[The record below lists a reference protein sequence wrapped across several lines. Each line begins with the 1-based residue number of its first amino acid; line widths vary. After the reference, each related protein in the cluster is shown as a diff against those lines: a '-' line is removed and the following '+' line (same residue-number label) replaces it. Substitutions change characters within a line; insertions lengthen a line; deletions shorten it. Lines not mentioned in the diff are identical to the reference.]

1 MAYKKIILQ
10 ICPRL
15 STGGIERGTIDVAI
29 ALQQAG
35 FHPIVVSGG
44 GKLEHELATAQVQ
57 HIQLPVHEKLPWKI
71 HKNARLLASLIHK
84 FKPDLVHARSR
95 APIWTSYLA
104 CKQTKTPLITSC
116 HSPHSGGFFGL
127 KHVYNRAVSFGDTVI
142 ATSEFIKNYLIND
155 LKTPNHKIQVIYR
168 GINLDQFNPANI
180 SAHEISQIQ
189 KQFGIPSNKRLICL
203 AGRITRWK
211 GQDLLVD
218 ALHQLQDPSLHAI
231 IVGRVDSQAYYNELK
246 ARIAQCRLND
256 QVTFISESQALPILY
271 AMSEIALSTSRKPEA
286 FGRVAVEAQAM
297 GCLTIASNLGAAKE
311 TVLDEATG
319 FLIRSDCSVALANK
333 IISIQQLPQTK
344 KSAITQSARDHVK
357 NIFSKEKMINKTLI
371 AYRALIGHRNQI

>member
-44 GKLEHELATAQVQ
+44 GKLEHELAAANVQ

-71 HKNARLLASLIHK
+71 YKNARLLADLINK
-84 FKPDLVHARSR
+84 LKPDLVHARSR

-104 CKQTKTPLITSC
+104 CKQTQTPLITSC

-127 KHVYNRAVSFGDTVI
+127 KHVYNRAVSFGNTVI
-142 ATSEFIKNYLIND
+142 ATSEFIKDYLIND
-155 LKTPNHKIQVIYR
+155 LKTPRHKIQVIYR
-168 GINLDQFNPANI
+168 GINLDQFNPASLSEQAI
-180 SAHEISQIQ
+180 TQAK
-189 KQFGIPSNKRLICL
+189 KQLGIPSNKRLICL

-231 IVGRVDSQAYYNELK
+231 IVGRVDSQPYYNELK
-246 ARIAQCRLND
+246 DLIAQYGLNN
-256 QVTFISESQALPILY
+256 QVTLISESQELPILY

-311 TVLDEATG
+311 TVLDGVTG
-319 FLIRSDCSVALANK
+319 FLIKPDCSNALATK
-333 IISIQQLPQTK
+333 IASIQRLSDAEKLAIAQT
-344 KSAITQSARDHVK
+344 ARRHTE
-357 NIFSKEKMINKTLI
+357 NNFSKKAMMKKTLAI
-371 AYRALIGHRNQI
+371 YKQQGYLHGT